1 MKRKIKIFICGV
13 GNLGKYIKEY
23 AENKGFITVGLYD
36 KKINKII
43 SENEELKKYIAVEN
57 LEELKKALERTKPDV
72 CIVTTSYLLKLD
84 KEVYDLCVSL
94 GINVLTT
101 CEEAFF
107 PFSSDYKYAKELD
120 ENAKRKNCTIMGT
133 GFQDIYWG
141 QLVST
146 LASSL
151 NKIILIKGKSY
162 YDIDNCNKE
171 INLNHGVGLTI
182 KEYKSKI
189 SINDDNELF
198 IPSFMWN
205 VNGWLASKL
214 NLRILKSTQKRKP
227 VITKVPI
234 YSNGLKRIINVGQ
247 VIGTNTIVESETKEG
262 IKISSSTVG
271 KIFSKNTKAKTKW
284 CLYGDPHVNIS
295 LTSLNASKL
304 TASITVNRIPDV
316 INARAGFVTTDKIGE
331 LIYRN

>member
-1 MKRKIKIFICGV
+1 
-13 GNLGKYIKEY
+13 
-23 AENKGFITVGLYD
+23 
-36 KKINKII
+36 
-43 SENEELKKYIAVEN
+43 
-57 LEELKKALERTKPDV
+57 
-72 CIVTTSYLLKLD
+72 
-84 KEVYDLCVSL
+84 
-94 GINVLTT
+94 
-101 CEEAFF
+101 
-107 PFSSDYKYAKELD
+107 
-120 ENAKRKNCTIMGT
+120 
-133 GFQDIYWG
+133 
-141 QLVST
+141 
-146 LASSL
+146 
-151 NKIILIKGKSY
+151 
-162 YDIDNCNKE
+162 
-171 INLNHGVGLTI
+171 
-182 KEYKSKI
+182 
-189 SINDDNELF
+189 
-198 IPSFMWN
+198 MWN